1 MKKLIA
7 LFLLVAAGLTVN
19 AQSSHDGLLYLNKSL
34 ASDNIQQVE
43 ANTSG
48 GGIQVTG
55 VASSEA
61 RIEVYVSGNNGCF
74 SNLSKEDIKKRLE
87 ADYDFSVTVTDH
99 KLTAKARTKRG
110 FNDWRKS
117 LNISFA
123 IYVPTQVST
132 RLATSGG
139 GISLQ
144 NLSGTQDFRTSGGG
158 LDVKQVSG
166 HITGRTSGGGIY
178 VADSKDDIDLETS
191 GGGIKAIHCSGN
203 IHLNTSGGGLH
214 LQDLDGTISATTSGG
229 GVDGEKIRGEFSTHT
244 SGGNISLSDI
254 SASLTA
260 STSGGNI
267 HVEMIA
273 PVKYVKLRNSG
284 GKIDLQ
290 VPKNVGFDLQINADK
305 ISTDALSNFNGSTE
319 ENEIRG
325 SINGGGI
332 PIIADAG
339 GGKVNLSFR

>member
-1 MKKLIA
+1 M
-7 LFLLVAAGLTVN
+7 LVAAGWSVN
-19 AQSSHDGLLYLNKSL
+19 AQSSHDGLLYLNKPLS
-34 ASDNIQQVE
+34 SDDIQLVE

-55 VASSEA
+55 VPASEA
-61 RIEVYVSGNNGCF
+61 RIEVYVSGNNGRF
-74 SNLSKEDIKKRLE
+74 SSLTKEEIQKRLE
-87 ADYDFSVTVTDH
+87 ADYNFSVTVADH
-99 KLTAKARTKRG
+99 KLTASAKTKRG
-110 FNDWRKS
+110 FNNWRKA

-123 IYVPTQVST
+123 IYVPMQVST
-132 RLATSGG
+132 RLSTSGG
-139 GISLQ
+139 RVALQ

-158 LDVKQVSG
+158 LDVKQVTG

-191 GGGIKAIHCSGN
+191 GGGIKAIHCSGR
-203 IHLNTSGGGLH
+203 IQLNTSGGGLH
-214 LQDLDGTISATTSGG
+214 LEDLDGTVTATTSGG
-229 GVDGEKIRGEFSTHT
+229 GIDGEKIRGEFSTHT

-267 HVEMIA
+267 HVEMVS

-284 GKIDLQ
+284 GKIDLE
-290 VPKNVGFDLQINADK
+290 VPKNVGFDLQINADR
-305 ISTDALSNFNGSTE
+305 ISTDALSNFNGRTE

-339 GGKVNLSFR
+339 GGRVNLSFR